1 MKLAITYDNGQV
13 FQHFGK
19 TEAFKIY
26 DIVEGKVGASMVMS
40 TNGQGHGA
48 LAGLLRGLGIS
59 VLICGGIGPG
69 AQDALASLDIT
80 VIPGI
85 TGDVDQAVQDFVD
98 GKLVPTTWALP
109 TTVGPTAAAPAAAT
123 ATKGSCYLIRKETPV
138 PGKENGSW
146 GRGFLVKRGP
156 SPREV
161 PGARKFY
168 SEKK

>member
-59 VLICGGIGPG
+59 VLICGGGIGPG

-98 GKLVPTTWALP
+98 GKLVPNTEALCNHHHE
-109 TTVGPTAAAPAAAT
+109 GAAHT
-123 ATKGSCYLIRKETPV
+123 CGDHGCGSGGCH
-138 PGKENGSW
+138 SH
-146 GRGFLVKRGP
+146 
-156 SPREV
+156 
-161 PGARKFY
+161 
-168 SEKK
+168 

>member
-98 GKLVPTTWALP
+98 GNLVPNTEALCNHQTTTTRALP

-138 PGKENGSW
+138 PGKEM
-146 GRGFLVKRGP
+146 
-156 SPREV
+156 V
-161 PGARKFY
+161 PGGGGFW
-168 SEKK
+168 